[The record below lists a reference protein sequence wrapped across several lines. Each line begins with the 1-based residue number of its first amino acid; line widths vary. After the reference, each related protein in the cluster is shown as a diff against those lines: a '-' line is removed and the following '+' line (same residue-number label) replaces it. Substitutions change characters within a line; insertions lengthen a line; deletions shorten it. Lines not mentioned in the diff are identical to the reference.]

1 MKVLIIEQDQELIR
15 LLSINLKIY
24 LGLDTINKNNEEDAK
39 KVLTCLDDIELI
51 IAPASISRAFNLN
64 NFYTFLEKSNLNIPF
79 ISIGKNETLPESIYQ
94 LSTPL
99 KWESLIRTAAII
111 LDIDVSKFTN
121 TSPTKLL
128 PIGLEFLNDIDI
140 VPCDIYF
147 KVKKR
152 FEHVKYI
159 KRFNAGEKI
168 SNLEIE
174 KYRQKGLK
182 NIYIDQDLK
191 HYFLSYITNNLSE
204 KLNRRELS
212 PIQKHFISS
221 NINRILQQYLTNLK
235 INESLVELTSTS
247 IEHTLGLIEN
257 SESIQNE
264 YRILYK
270 NKLNY
275 YYQRNHLLT
284 LIGTTLLNKIKN
296 VDKDEMKTFA
306 QLVFFSDIY
315 LKTQKEI
322 EISTMEDLNSTEL
335 TPDQRQNVLEH
346 AKKAAELSKKVEGVS
361 DLIPALIRQH
371 HGSFDGRGFPSH
383 FPSKLPSI
391 IKAFIISDF
400 YVKMLLSPKYP
411 RRNAELIT
419 ILYTKFSDKEFQD
432 IVTLLKEEVT
442 L

>member
-15 LLSINLKIY
+15 LLNINLKIY
-24 LGLDTINKNNEEDAK
+24 LGLDSIIKTNEKDAK
-39 KVLTCLDDIELI
+39 KVLNCIEDIELI
-51 IAPASISRAFNLN
+51 IATNTTSKSFDFN
-64 NFYTFLEKSNLNIPF
+64 NFYSFLEKSGINVPF
-79 ISIGKNETLPESIYQ
+79 ISIGEDESLPESIYQ
-94 LSTPL
+94 LTKPL

-168 SNLEIE
+168 SNLGID

-182 NIYIDQDLK
+182 NIDINQDLK

-204 KLNRRELS
+204 KLHKRELS
-212 PIQKHFISS
+212 PIRKHFISS
-221 NINRILQQYLTNLK
+221 NINKILQQYLTNLK
-235 INESLVELTSTS
+235 INESLVDLTNNS
-247 IEHTLGLIEN
+247 IDHTLSLIESAN
-257 SESIQNE
+257 SIQSE

-284 LIGTTLLNKIKN
+284 LIGVTLLTKMKD
-296 VDKDEMKTFA
+296 VDSDEMKVFA

-315 LKTQKEI
+315 LKAQKEI
-322 EISTMEDLNSTEL
+322 EVSTMEDLNSAEL
-335 TPDQRQNVLEH
+335 SSEQRQNVLEH
-346 AKKAAELSKKVEGVS
+346 AKKAAELSKKIEGVS
-361 DLIPALIRQH
+361 ELIPNLIRQH

-383 FPSKLPSI
+383 FPNKLPPI
-391 IKAFIISDF
+391 IKAFMISDF